1 MWRSLL
7 QPRLLAP
14 VVAIPV
20 LAAGSVRR
28 PCLEAQVVPP
38 LKEEELDA
46 ALFEKVKFF
55 KDPSKGTLGVIPNS
69 VKTMAY
75 RPRLAHAFVELN
87 MAAMHCDGDLT
98 YEFKRLLGY
107 VTSLTQGCNY

>member
-1 MWRSLL
+1 MWRSLV
-7 QPRLLAP
+7 QPRVLAP
-14 VVAIPV
+14 LAVPV
-20 LAAGSVRR
+20 LAVGSVRR
-28 PCLEAQVVPP
+28 SYVEAQVVPP
-38 LKEEELDA
+38 LKEEEMDA
-46 ALFEKVKFF
+46 ALREKVKFF

-87 MAAMHCDGDLT
+87 MAAMECNGNLT

>member
-1 MWRSLL
+1 MWRSLV

-14 VVAIPV
+14 VAIPV

-28 PCLEAQVVPP
+28 SYLEAQVVPP
-38 LKEEELDA
+38 LKEEEMDA
-46 ALFEKVKFF
+46 ALLEKVKFF

-87 MAAMHCDGDLT
+87 MAAMQCDGNLT

>member
-1 MWRSLL
+1 M
-7 QPRLLAP
+7 
-14 VVAIPV
+14 
-20 LAAGSVRR
+20 AASSAKRF
-28 PCLEAQVVPP
+28 CLEAQVVPP
-38 LKEEELDA
+38 LKEEEMDRDL
-46 ALFEKVKFF
+46 LEKVKFF

-69 VKTMAY
+69 VKTMAH

-87 MAAMHCDGDLT
+87 MAAMECKGNLT